1 LQGYGAISLPI
12 AGSGVIFLSSAMILL
27 CSGAL
32 AELIYARGDVRDREF
47 LRLTQTI
54 LAGTRNPRANGAL

>member
-1 LQGYGAISLPI
+1 MGEAAFSLPI
-12 AGSGVIFLSSAMILL
+12 AGSGVIFLSSGLILL

-54 LAGTRNPRANGAL
+54 LAGGRNPGADRTL